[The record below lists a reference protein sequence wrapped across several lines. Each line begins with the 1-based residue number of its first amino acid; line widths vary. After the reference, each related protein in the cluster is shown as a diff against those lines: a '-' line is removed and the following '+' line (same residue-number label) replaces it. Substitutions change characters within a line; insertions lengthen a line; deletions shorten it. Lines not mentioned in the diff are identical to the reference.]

1 MSVSLWH
8 STDYVNTFKKT
19 SRVAQGMDVG
29 GRQRGMSIL
38 GGYPLG
44 SPLKH
49 DCGEGEVV

>member
-8 STDYVNTFKKT
+8 STDYVNTFEKT

-49 DCGEGEVV
+49 DCG